1 MIKESKIKAF
11 IAISR
16 GNLLLA
22 TASHAVLGFLFA
34 ANEIQELFNYPILAF
49 VLLHLTLAVFAC
61 NINSYFD
68 YEVDRRYKRYMSDAV
83 DVIGKKNI
91 RFILGFE
98 FVAALALIAYLLTE
112 GKILPGLL
120 AVVGMFFAISYSAEP
135 IRIKGRGWMSQLP
148 IFIGLYM
155 VPLFAGYLLIRDPI
169 LPSFVIFVLGYA
181 MMNEG
186 FTIVNSC
193 EDYSEDKSEGICTW
207 AHLLGLNRA
216 LKVAFVFVLAGLMSV
231 AVLVSRMSWL
241 HIGTYELLALIFSA
255 VSVIT
260 ILAASIEVYRI
271 RNADDLEAS
280 AKTHAQKLSRWF
292 IITRYP
298 LVMIALLLLL

>member
-1 MIKESKIKAF
+1 VIKESKIKAF

-34 ANEIQELFNYPILAF
+34 ANGIQEILNYPILAF

-98 FVAALALIAYLLTE
+98 FAVALALIAYLLTE

-120 AVVGMFFAISYSAEP
+120 AVVGMFFAISYSAKP
-135 IRIKGRGWMSQLP
+135 LRIKGRGWMSQLP

-155 VPLFAGYLLIRDPI
+155 IPLFAGYLLIMDSV

-207 AHLLGLNRA
+207 AHLLGLDRSI
-216 LKVAFVFVLAGLMSV
+216 KVAFVFVLAGLMSV

-241 HIGTYELLALIFSA
+241 HIGTYEWLALIFSA
-255 VSVIT
+255 VSVMT

-271 RNADDLEAS
+271 RHAGDLEAS
-280 AKTHAQKLSRWF
+280 AKIHAQKLSRWF

-298 LVMIALLLLL
+298 LVAIAFLLLL

>member
-1 MIKESKIKAF
+1 VIKESKIKAF
-11 IAISR
+11 LAISR

-22 TASHAVLGFLFA
+22 TSSHAVLGFLFA
-34 ANEIQELFNYPILAF
+34 ANEIRELLNYPILAF

-68 YEVDRRYKRYMSDAV
+68 YEVDKRYKRYMSDAV
-83 DVIGKKNI
+83 DAIGKKNI

-98 FVAALALIAYLLTE
+98 LAAALALIAYLLAE

-120 AVVGMFFAISYSAEP
+120 AIVGIFFAVSYSAEP

-155 VPLFAGYLLIRDPI
+155 VPLFAGYLLIRI
-169 LPSFVIFVLGYA
+169 SFLPSFIIFVIGYA

-193 EDYSEDKSEGICTW
+193 EDYSEDRREGICTW
-207 AHLLGLNRA
+207 AHLLGLDRA
-216 LKVAFVFVLAGLMSV
+216 LKVAFVFVLAGLLSIV
-231 AVLVSRMSWL
+231 V
-241 HIGTYELLALIFSA
+241 LIFRISWSHIAVYEWFAIAVSA
-255 VSVIT
+255 VSVMT
-260 ILAASIEVYRI
+260 ILAASIDVYRI
-271 RNADDLEAS
+271 RHADDLEAS
-280 AKTHAQKLSRWF
+280 AKIHAQKLSRWF
-292 IITRYP
+292 IMTRYP
-298 LVMIALLLLL
+298 LVATAFLLLL